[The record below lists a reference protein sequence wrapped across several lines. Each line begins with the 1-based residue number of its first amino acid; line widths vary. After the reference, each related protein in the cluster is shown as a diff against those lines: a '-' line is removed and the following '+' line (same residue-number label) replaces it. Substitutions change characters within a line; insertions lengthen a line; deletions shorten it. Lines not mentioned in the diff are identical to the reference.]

1 VRPVISRLIACAF
14 ATIPVVIP
22 RMLVA
27 QAPPPLAP
35 AAANGQSA
43 TPAFEGWYR
52 NPDGS
57 YSISFGYY
65 NRNTS
70 EVLSVPI
77 GPDNFVSPG
86 NPNQGQPAFLY
97 PRRNW
102 GVFAVKVPADFGDQ
116 KKVVWTVKIRGQ
128 TFSVPG
134 SLREEWQIDALEGE
148 AGSNNT
154 PPALAFEEGG
164 PQGRGPAGITVERST
179 TIGKPLSLTVI
190 ATDDGAGVGALSRG
204 GAPVTLTWFT
214 HQGPAQVT
222 FAPPS
227 ARLTPTGGKAT
238 TTATFSQPG
247 DYVLRVR
254 ANDSDVT
261 AAGHAQCCW
270 TNAYVK
276 VRVTP

>member
-1 VRPVISRLIACAF
+1 MRLVISRLIACAF
-14 ATIPVVIP
+14 ATIPALVP

-27 QAPPPLAP
+27 QAPAPLAP
-35 AAANGQSA
+35 AAANGQTA

-52 NPDGS
+52 NPDGT

-65 NRNTS
+65 NRNTT

-77 GPDNFVSPG
+77 GPDNFISPG

-102 GVFAVKVPADFGDQ
+102 GVFAVNVPADFGDQ
-116 KKVVWTVKIRGQ
+116 KKVIWTIKIRGQ

-164 PQGRGPAGITVERST
+164 PQGRGPAGITVEKSAT
-179 TIGKPLSLTVI
+179 VGKPLSLTVF

-222 FAPPS
+222 FAPPGS
-227 ARLTPTGGKAT
+227 RLTPTGGKAT

>member
-1 VRPVISRLIACAF
+1 VPLVISRLIACAF
-14 ATIPVVIP
+14 ATVAVP
-22 RMLVA
+22 RMLAA
-27 QAPPPLAP
+27 QAPAPLAP
-35 AAANGQSA
+35 TAPSGQTA

-52 NPDGS
+52 NPDGT

-65 NRNTS
+65 NRNTT

-116 KKVVWTVKIRGQ
+116 KKVVWTIKIRGQ

-154 PPALAFEEGG
+154 PPALAFDEGG
-164 PQGRGPAGITVERST
+164 PQGRGPAGITVERSANV
-179 TIGKPLSLTVI
+179 GKPLSITVV

-214 HQGPAQVT
+214 HQGPATVT